1 MKRMIVHILTALYE
15 PFWAAVVFS
24 ILVGCLHICAKQI
37 SKDSTNEAK
46 TIFKLFLSEIRNNK
60 SFVIRLAYYF
70 YIALILF
77 RTLIN
82 RNMWLNPLDNV
93 LGVWGLFRNGEF
105 TTEVIENF
113 ILFIPFTFLR
123 ESIGKKS
130 ESNKAGRII
139 SRSFHSAFCFSILIE
154 CLQLFLRLGTFELSD
169 IFFNTIGG
177 ITGGII
183 VVFCN
188 EIKILRKRNG

>member
-1 MKRMIVHILTALYE
+1 MFITVLINIL
-15 PFWAAVVFS
+15 
-24 ILVGCLHICAKQI
+24 K
-37 SKDSTNEAK
+37 SK
-46 TIFKLFLSEIRNNK
+46 
-60 SFVIRLAYYF
+60 YF